1 MQVRV
6 RMNQSALRRLSQSA
20 VIALEKTAEAV
31 KTEVETHNVM
41 PFDTGTMQN
50 ESMSID
56 TSKSNQGKVS
66 ITVDGPYARRLYYH
80 PEYNFKT
87 DKNPNAQGKWFDPWI
102 DGQYKDFAG
111 RKFRELYRRQA
122 GGIVH

>member
-1 MQVRV
+1 MQVKV
-6 RMNQSALRRLSQSA
+6 KMNNGALRMLSKTA
-20 VIALEKTAEAV
+20 VIALEQTAEAV
-31 KTEVETHNVM
+31 KTDVIAKNVM

-56 TSKSNQGKVS
+56 TTHSNIGRVS
-66 ITVDGPYARRLYYH
+66 ITVDTPYARRLYYH

-87 DKNPNAQGKWFDPWI
+87 DKNPNAQGHWFAPWI

-111 RKFRELYRRQA
+111 RTFRELYRRQT

>member
-6 RMNQSALRRLSQSA
+6 RMNQSALRRLSRSA
-20 VIALEKTAEAV
+20 ITALEQTAEAV
-31 KTEVETHNVM
+31 KTEVVSHNVM
-41 PFDTGTMQN
+41 PFDSGTMQN

-56 TSKSNQGKVS
+56 TSNSSRGKVS
-66 ITVDGPYARRLYYH
+66 ITVDTPYARRLYYH
-80 PEYNFKT
+80 PEYNFRT
-87 DKNPNAQGKWFDPWI
+87 DKNPNAQGRWFDPWI

-111 RKFRELYRRQA
+111 RAFRELYRRQT

>member
-6 RMNQSALRRLSQSA
+6 RMNQNALRQLSQAA
-20 VIALEKTAEAV
+20 VIALEQTAEAV
-31 KTEVETHNVM
+31 KTEVISHNVM

-56 TSKSNQGKVS
+56 ISKSNRGKVS
-66 ITVDGPYARRLYYH
+66 ITVDTPYARRLYYH

-87 DKNPNAQGKWFDPWI
+87 DKNPNARGLWFDPWI
-102 DGQYKDFAG
+102 DGEKKDFAG
-111 RKFRELYRRQA
+111 RAFSELYRRNTR
-122 GGIVH
+122 GVLD